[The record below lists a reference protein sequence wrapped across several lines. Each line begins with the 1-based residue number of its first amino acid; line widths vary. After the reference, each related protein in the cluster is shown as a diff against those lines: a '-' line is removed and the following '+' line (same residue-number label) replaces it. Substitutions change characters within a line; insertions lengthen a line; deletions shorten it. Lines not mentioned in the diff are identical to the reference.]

1 MLPTLVEKPF
11 DDDDW
16 LFELKWDGIRAIC
29 AVARDGTVSL
39 TSRNGLS
46 LVPKFPELDGLAAEF
61 THAPLVVDGEIVS
74 LDARGHSSF
83 QRLQGRFKVARM
95 RAGSRDS
102 SDGKPPGGPGKIAFA
117 VFDLLQDGKRDL
129 RSLPLD
135 ERKKLLETCVKPRSK
150 RVMVSKHVYGR
161 GKKLFA
167 LAQAEGLEGII
178 GKRRA
183 STYQERRS
191 HDWVK
196 IKTHHEQEVVVG
208 GWTDPQGSRSAF
220 GALLVGVYE
229 DGKLRFSGGVGT
241 GFTQATLRG
250 VMAKLAPIGSARCP
264 FSEVPR
270 ELLKKSHWVKP
281 QLVAQVKFAEW
292 THDGQLR
299 APVFLGLREDKKAR
313 DVVREEP
320 ERA

>member
-29 AVARDGTVSL
+29 SVARDATVTL

-46 LVPKFPELDGLAAEF
+46 LVPKFPELDGLAPEF
-61 THAPLVVDGEIVS
+61 TRAPLVLDGEIVS
-74 LDARGHSSF
+74 LDARGRSSF
-83 QRLQGRFKVARM
+83 LRLQGRFKLARA
-95 RAGSRDS
+95 RAGSS
-102 SDGKPPGGPGKIAFA
+102 GSDDGPPGGSGKIAFA

-129 RSLPLD
+129 RSRPLE

-150 RVMVSKHVYGR
+150 RVMISKHVYGH

-196 IKTHHEQEVVVG
+196 IKTHHEQEFVVG

-220 GALLVGVYE
+220 GALLVGVYK

-241 GFTQATLRG
+241 GFTQATLSD
-250 VMAKLAPIGSARCP
+250 VMAKLDPLSSARCP
-264 FSEVPR
+264 FADVPR
-270 ELLKKSHWVKP
+270 ELLKKSHWVRP

-299 APVFLGLREDKKAR
+299 APVYLGLRSDKKAR

-320 ERA
+320 QSA